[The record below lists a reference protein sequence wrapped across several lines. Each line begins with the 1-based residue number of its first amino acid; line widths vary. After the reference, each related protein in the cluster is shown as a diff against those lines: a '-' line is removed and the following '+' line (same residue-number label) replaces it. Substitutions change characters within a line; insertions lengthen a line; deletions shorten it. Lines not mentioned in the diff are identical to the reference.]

1 MKFMKEFFKKTEIS
15 IFMILFLMS
24 FLGIL
29 CIYYSLLFSTDRLIT
44 EYKQKYF
51 SEKAYQM
58 SFFFRAGLLDPL
70 EAPENGERFEQMAQ
84 EYATP
89 VEFVEEGSLQVLYK
103 NKLDY
108 SGYEDPYIVE
118 LPIVKDGET
127 LGYLHT
133 IFDMKEDLSSP
144 AVTTFEKGLE
154 NSRIYILAFA
164 IFSALILSL
173 IIAKNYAEPMKASAR
188 YAEKIL
194 KGNREEF
201 VPRIGTEETKQ
212 LIDSINNLLIEFNNV
227 ENWRKQMMEDL
238 THELRTPLTSVLT
251 RLEAII
257 DGVYPKTE
265 KNLQD
270 IYEEVE
276 RFSRLVSDLQQLSE
290 AEGAR
295 FKLKIRKVSVD
306 HLVRGVYEG
315 FLFIAKQRKIK
326 MHFNPPNMPCTA
338 YIDPDRMIQVITNIL
353 SNALKYTAPGGDIW
367 LSIEIQEDSFI
378 FYCQDS
384 GIGISEDELNLV
396 FNRFYRIDKSR
407 SRDYGGSGI
416 GLSISKALVHAH
428 GGQIGVKSKFE
439 KGSIFWVEIP
449 IDNQLVSLDGQKKST
464 EDIHG
469 AI

>member
-1 MKFMKEFFKKTEIS
+1 MKSFFKRTEVS
-15 IFMILFLMS
+15 IFMILFIISL
-24 FLGIL
+24 LGLIG
-29 CIYYSLLFSTDRLIT
+29 IYYTLWFSTDRLLT

-58 SFFFRAGLLDPL
+58 SFFFRADLKDPL
-70 EAPENGERFEQMAQ
+70 EASANRKRFEQMAQ

-89 VEFVEEGSLQVLYK
+89 VEFVQEDTRQILYK

-108 SGYEDPYIVE
+108 SKYNDPYVVE
-118 LPIVKDGET
+118 LPIVKDGKT
-127 LGYLHT
+127 LGYLHAYY
-133 IFDMKEDLSSP
+133 DMKEDLSSP
-144 AVTTFEKGLE
+144 AILRLE
-154 NSRIYILAFA
+154 EELTHRRIYILIFA
-164 IFSALILSL
+164 SFLALIISL
-173 IIAKNYAEPMKASAR
+173 IIAKRYAEPMKISAR

-201 VPRIGTEETKQ
+201 VPRVGTTETKQ

-238 THELRTPLTSVLT
+238 THELRTPLTSVLA
-251 RLEAII
+251 RLEAIV
-257 DGVYPKTE
+257 DGVYPKTD

-276 RFSRLVSDLQQLSE
+276 RFSRLVSNVQQLSE

-295 FKLKIRKVSVD
+295 FKLKIRKIYVTD
-306 HLVRGVYEG
+306 LVRGVYEG

-326 MHFNPPNMPCTA
+326 MHFNSPSMPCTA
-338 YIDPDRMIQVITNIL
+338 YIDPDRMIQVITNLL
-353 SNALKYTAPGGDIW
+353 SNALKYTPPGGDVW
-367 LSIEIQEDSFI
+367 VTIEILDDHFV
-378 FYCQDS
+378 FYCQDN

-428 GGQIGVKSKFE
+428 GGQIGVESELE

-449 IDNQLVSLDGQKKST
+449 LDNQLVAIEGQSKNS
-464 EDIHG
+464 EGIHE